1 MTNFLNNYMIKDPDK
16 LSPKEKIIEG
26 IETLKSFFDSLGEEN
41 DIYKQI
47 LLEELMKILMEK
59 D

>member
-1 MTNFLNNYMIKDPDK
+1 MIKDPDK

>member
-1 MTNFLNNYMIKDPDK
+1 MNENPDNMT
-16 LSPKEKIIEG
+16 PKEKIVLG
-26 IETLKSFFDSLGEEN
+26 IETLKNFFDSLGEEN

-59 D
+59 H